1 MNKSVKSGE
10 FEICIQWFQP
20 DRAQESAKL
29 VGTESTST
37 PQKALFLL
45 FAMNNKAVDLA
56 TNPVSAQVKAG
67 LCRVEG
73 SRVQALHEKLM
84 AMLETA
90 ESDLV
95 PVQTTQAAVG
105 TTEQNKCEF
114 QEETFSAIQH
124 A

>member
-1 MNKSVKSGE
+1 MNKSVTSGE

-20 DRAQESAKL
+20 YHAQEGAKL

-37 PQKALFLL
+37 PQKALFLM
-45 FAMNNKAVDLA
+45 FATNNKAIDLA
-56 TNPVSAQVKAG
+56 TNPVAVQVKAG

-73 SRVQALHEKLM
+73 TRVQALHEKLM
-84 AMLETA
+84 EMLETA
-90 ESDLV
+90 ENDLL

-114 QEETFSAIQH
+114 REETFSAIRH
-124 A
+124 V